1 MIRTAVIRIPLAY
14 TRLLVVAT
22 DRNPDGGM
30 APSVELFPP
39 PPPRQTWAAGDVLR
53 LLIGLA
59 FLGFGLFAVSFA
71 EETISG
77 LERDVVDAVDRIPNR
92 VEQAV
97 LGTAQIIATFVPLV
111 AVGVVLWKRR
121 WRLLL
126 TLWTGSTVASLSA
139 ALLIAWLGDRDVSA
153 ALAERAV
160 GDPTLVA
167 ADFPSI
173 QYLASAAAGA
183 SVGAAHLPRRWK
195 RAVWSWVAM
204 LVVLRI
210 LGPGQP
216 PLDVWVSVSLGVVVG
231 SLALLVF
238 GSPNPEPSPEQML
251 TALREVGLD
260 PTSIRRRDHPG
271 IHTIYE
277 TDERD
282 GGATLVKLRT
292 PDDRNWD
299 LLARLAQA
307 IRLRSSEV
315 GRPYSTLKR
324 RVEHEALAART
335 VRDSGTQSPAVIAV
349 GVTSGGAAF
358 LVEERVHGRMLVE
371 LDPDE
376 FTDDVIRGVF
386 RAVSS
391 VHETRTAHHHLTLDN
406 LILDDEGRVWLVDY
420 DEAQLAA
427 DRRERSRD
435 IAEVLV
441 SVGLVTG
448 PERSVVFGVDE
459 LGPDALAGSLPL
471 IQPLALS
478 RSLGKSIKSERHL
491 LDRIREEIHER
502 TGAEDVPLERL
513 ARVQPRTLLMIVA
526 GALAFYSLLPQFGNL
541 DDTVDAFG
549 HARWQW
555 LPALA
560 GASAVYF
567 VFATISFLGS
577 VAQSM
582 PVAASARSQVAT
594 AFAQLVGP
602 ASAGKMALSGRFLQ
616 RNGLT
621 SAEASASVAL
631 NAVAGIATHLLLM
644 AGFFA
649 WAGGANV
656 GGLSLPSVGTLLL
669 SAGIGLAALA
679 IASLFP
685 GVRRTVLRPVVDG
698 LRTAAGY
705 VAQVVRSPIRVVA
718 LLGGSALITMSYL
731 FALVFSVEAFGGGL
745 TVAEVGAA
753 YLGAAAIANIAPTPG
768 GIGPLEAAM
777 IAALSG
783 FGLDGG
789 VAISSVLTFRL
800 ATFWLPI
807 APGWAT
813 FMWMER
819 RGEI

>member
-1 MIRTAVIRIPLAY
+1 MPY
-14 TRLLVVAT
+14 TR
-22 DRNPDGGM
+22 PDVTAADHHPAGD
-30 APSVELFPP
+30 SVKPTVLFPP
-39 PPPRQTWAAGDVLR
+39 PPERQRWAAADRLR
-53 LLIGLA
+53 LLAG
-59 FLGFGLFAVSFA
+59 LGFVALGLFAVSFA
-71 EETISG
+71 ERTISG
-77 LERDVVDAVDRIPNR
+77 AERDVVDAIDRIPDP

-111 AVGVVLWKRR
+111 AIGVVLWKRR

-126 TLWTGSTVASLSA
+126 MLWLSSVLASFA
-139 ALLIAWLGDRDVSA
+139 AAVITAWLGDRDVAST
-153 ALAERAV
+153 LAERAV
-160 GDPTLVA
+160 DDATLVA
-167 ADFPSI
+167 ADFPSV
-173 QYLASAAAGA
+173 QYLASAAATA
-183 SVGAAHLPRRWK
+183 SVAAAFLPRRWK
-195 RAVWSWVAM
+195 RAVWAWVVL

-216 PLDVWVSVSLGVVVG
+216 PLDVWIAVSLGVVVG
-231 SLALLVF
+231 SSVLLVF
-238 GSPNPEPSPEQML
+238 GSPNPEPSPETVL
-251 TALREVGLD
+251 AALREAQFD
-260 PTSIRRRDHPG
+260 PAVIRRVEHPG
-271 IHTIYE
+271 VHSIYE

-282 GGATLVKLRT
+282 GRSTTVKLRT
-292 PDDRNWD
+292 PDDRSWD
-299 LLARLAQA
+299 LLNRLARA
-307 IRLRSSEV
+307 VRLRSSEV

-335 VRDSGTQSPAVIAV
+335 VRDGGTRSPAVLGL
-349 GVTSGGAAF
+349 GVTPGGAAF
-358 LVEERVHGRMLVE
+358 LVEQRIHGRHLA
-371 LDPDE
+371 DYGAAE
-376 FTDDVIRGVF
+376 FTDEVLSGVF
-386 RAVSS
+386 GAVRTT
-391 VHETRTAHHHLTLDN
+391 HATRTAHHHLTLDN
-406 LILDDEGRVWLVDY
+406 FVRDPDGNTWLIDW
-420 DEAQLAA
+420 DEAELAA
-427 DRRERSRD
+427 DPRERSRD

-441 SVGLVTG
+441 AVGLVIG
-448 PERSVVFGVDE
+448 PERAVAAGIDE
-459 LGPDALAGSLPL
+459 LGADDVAASLPL
-471 IQPLALS
+471 LQPLALT
-478 RSLGKSIKSERHL
+478 RSLGKSIKSERDL
-491 LDRIREEIHER
+491 LDRLRHEIHDR

-513 ARVQPRTLLMIVA
+513 ARVQPRTLLMIFA

-541 DDTVDAFG
+541 DDTVAAFG
-549 HARWQW
+549 DARWEW
-555 LPALA
+555 IPALA
-560 GASAVYF
+560 AAAIVYF

-577 VAQSM
+577 VAQPM
-582 PVAASARSQVAT
+582 PVAASARSQAAN

-649 WAGGANV
+649 WAGGADV
-656 GGLSLPSVGTLLL
+656 GGISLPSVGTLLL

-685 GVRRTVLRPVVDG
+685 RVRRTVLRPVVDG

-705 VAQVVRSPIRVVA
+705 GALVVRSPIRVVA

-731 FALVFSVEAFGGGL
+731 LALVFSVEAFGGGL
-745 TVAEVGAA
+745 TVAEIGAA

-777 IAALSG
+777 VAALSG

-807 APGWAT
+807 LPGWLI
-813 FMWMER
+813 FLWMER